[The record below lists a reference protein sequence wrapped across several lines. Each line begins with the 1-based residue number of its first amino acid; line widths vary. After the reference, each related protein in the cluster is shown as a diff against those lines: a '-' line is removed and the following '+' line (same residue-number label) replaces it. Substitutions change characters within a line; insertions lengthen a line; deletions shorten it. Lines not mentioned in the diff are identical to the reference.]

1 MRGSEVVW
9 GVVVLGGVRVRGIVH
24 SGDKVGWD
32 EEIEKLGGAD
42 SRMKT
47 LKAVCRVWSDAQYN

>member
-1 MRGSEVVW
+1 MW